1 MLLTLNTGG
10 RTLKDKQAN
19 LSKGSLERW
28 RKNFKDKHVN
38 LSKES
43 LERWRKNFKD
53 KHANL
58 SKRSL
63 GCWRKNF
70 KDKHANLSK
79 RSLGC
84 WRKNFK
90 KHANLSKR
98 SLECW
103 RKNFKDKHANLSK
116 RSLGCW
122 RKDKHMKLSKESLE
136 CWRKNFKDTVL
147 QEQRVRVILSS
158 TICRTGRD
166 VEPEGARCV
175 RSSLAGKVAR
185 EAAVHTTIVMNEAG
199 EGGECV
205 RDLEEPAPKSTDM
218 VGQHI
223 AQHTL
228 VVPWKVN
235 SMARDEKGE
244 VWVDQVREMIAT
256 SIPLGVAAMG
266 DVKGEHY
273 MEVWGIAA
281 TVRVQ
286 LQVDTVMGDERAR
299 VLGDGNLKMQLPV

>member
-10 RTLKDKQAN
+10 RTLKDNQAN
-19 LSKGSLERW
+19 LSKGSLE
-28 RKNFKDKHVN
+28 H
-38 LSKES
+38 
-43 LERWRKNFKD
+43 WRKNFKD

-58 SKRSL
+58 SKESL
-63 GCWRKNF
+63 ECWRKNF

-98 SLECW
+98 SLERWRKNFKDKHANLSKRSLGCWRKNFKKHANLSKRSLERW

-136 CWRKNFKDTVL
+136 RWRKNFKDTVL
-147 QEQRVRVILSS
+147 QERRVRVILSS
-158 TICRTGRD
+158 TVCRIGRD

-175 RSSLAGKVAR
+175 RSSLARKVAR
-185 EAAVHTTIVMNEAG
+185 EAAVHTTIVVNEAG

-228 VVPWKVN
+228 VVPWKAN

-244 VWVDQVREMIAT
+244 VWVDQV
-256 SIPLGVAAMG
+256 
-266 DVKGEHY
+266 
-273 MEVWGIAA
+273 WGIAA

-286 LQVDTVMGDERAR
+286 LQADAVMGDERAR